1 MAKNAND
8 VVLTH
13 FARTPFDRFGGIC
26 QKIHSIDYTEMVL
39 RELIKRSGLKEDQV
53 DEIFYGSALHLESG
67 IRTDIPIR
75 QALLQAGFPVTT
87 VSTTINRACCSTT
100 SAAQFAWRNLTF
112 GESELLFVCGA
123 DNMQNVPLILDAKH
137 RHNPNRIAHIQI
149 TDTMLGAGYPG
160 FGIVSKDAGEVALE
174 YGITREMQDE
184 WAAGS
189 HEKWG
194 KAFDKGY
201 FTEEIFPIE
210 VKSGGK
216 MVTMDKD
223 QQPRP
228 GTTVEVLSKLP
239 TVYGSPTVTGGNAP
253 GLNSGGSGVV
263 MMTRKKA
270 EELGLQPLAKVLRVT
285 SLASDYKYIA
295 RVPAQAI
302 LHACDTNGLKLDDI
316 EVIEINEAFAAM
328 PLVSTKVMSNGD
340 DGKWN
345 HLKSITNING
355 GAVAIGHPIGGTG
368 TRLMMT
374 AMREL
379 RARGG
384 KYAVAAICGGL
395 AQGDAVILEAEY

>member
-13 FARTPFDRFGGIC
+13 FARTPFDRYGGIASG
-26 QKIHSIDYTEMVL
+26 IHSIDYTEMVL
-39 RELIKRSGLKEDQV
+39 RELIKRSGLKESQV
-53 DEIFYGSALHLESG
+53 EAIFHGTALHLETG
-67 IRTDIPIR
+67 MRTDIPIR
-75 QALLQAGFPVTT
+75 QALLHAGFPVST
-87 VSTTINRACCSTT
+87 VSVTINRACCSTT
-100 SAAQFAWRNLTF
+100 SAAQFAWKDLTY
-112 GESELLFVCGA
+112 GEAELVFVTGA
-123 DNMQNVPLILDAKH
+123 DNMQNVPHYINPIIRHQAVRMGEIKAVDPLI
-137 RHNPNRIAHIQI
+137 
-149 TDTMLGAGYPG
+149 GAGYPG

-210 VKSGGK
+210 VPQGK
-216 MVTMDKD
+216 KTVIMDKD

-228 GTTVEVLSKLP
+228 GTTVEALSKLS

-253 GLNSGGSGVV
+253 GLNSGASGVV
-263 MMTRKKA
+263 LMTRKKA
-270 EELGLQPLAKVLRVT
+270 DELGLQPLAKVLKVT
-285 SLASDYKYIA
+285 SIADDFKYIA
-295 RVPAQAI
+295 RVPAKAI
-302 LHACDTNGLKLDDI
+302 LHACETNGLKLEDI

-328 PLVSTKVMSNGD
+328 PLVSTKVLSDGD
-340 DGKWN
+340 AGKWDY
-345 HLKSITNING
+345 LKSITNING

-368 TRLMMT
+368 TRIMMT

-384 KYAVAAICGGL
+384 KYCVASICGGL